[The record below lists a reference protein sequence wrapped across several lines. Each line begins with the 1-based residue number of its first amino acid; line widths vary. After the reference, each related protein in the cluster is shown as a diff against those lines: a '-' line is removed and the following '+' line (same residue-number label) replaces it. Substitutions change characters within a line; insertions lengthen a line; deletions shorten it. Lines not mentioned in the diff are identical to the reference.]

1 MSRKT
6 RNTDDP
12 ELQEEAIL
20 SAAAQEFTEVGVRK
34 ASVDEI
40 ARRAEVSRSTLYR
53 RFPNKESLLVAVATR
68 LYKDGMVQLEQAI
81 VGLTPPEAI
90 VEAFAVGAQLILK
103 DPLMH
108 RLVVDDL
115 EMKGI
120 TTSSV
125 TSMFIDA
132 VTARTVR
139 TLRGIGAVRP
149 DPDLT
154 DAVEIIVRLVISQ
167 LEVPGSEEK
176 QEPEYVRAFA
186 AKHLSPMV
194 W

>member
-1 MSRKT
+1 MTRKT
-6 RNTDDP
+6 RTTADP
-12 ELQEEAIL
+12 QEQEEAIL
-20 SAAAQEFTEVGVRK
+20 TAAAAEFTAVGVRA

-40 ARRAEVSRSTLYR
+40 ARRAAVSRSTLYR
-53 RFPNKESLLVAVATR
+53 RFPNKETLLLGVATR
-68 LYKDGMVQLEQAI
+68 LYRDGMATLERAI
-81 VGLTPPEAI
+81 VGCTPPEAI
-90 VEAFAVGAQLILK
+90 AVAFAAGAHLILA

-108 RLVVDDL
+108 RLVVDDE
-115 EMKGI
+115 EMTAI
-120 TTSSV
+120 TSSSV

-139 TLRGIGAVRP
+139 ALRGVGAVRP

-167 LEVPGSEEK
+167 LAFPGPAER
-176 QEPEYVRAFA
+176 QDPDHVRAFA